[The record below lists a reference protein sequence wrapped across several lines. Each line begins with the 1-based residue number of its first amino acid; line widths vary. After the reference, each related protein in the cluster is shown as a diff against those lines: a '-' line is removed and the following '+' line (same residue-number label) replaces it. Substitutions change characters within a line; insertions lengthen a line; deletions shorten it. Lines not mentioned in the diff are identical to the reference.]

1 MRTRRTT
8 IKARAK
14 SDGLRLLRT
23 INHTQ
28 AHGEE
33 GARTDPTRAA
43 HQAGLD
49 LGSERY
55 EDAMAYLVE
64 QAALLADARMSFGD
78 DVGDQH
84 PHGYASFFSTRG
96 PVPLRGLR
104 HPRLQLF
111 TQRVYQKID
120 NLWFVGSRYR
130 HNHSRL
136 CTLDAACRTY
146 HVRKYLP
153 CSWRWC
159 NRSNATIRIRR
170 IIQPDPRDSQGERG
184 ALPPPGRGRQGL
196 RHLHARRRWVHHNVE
211 HWGSAHQGLRVR
223 GDHRGALLDLL
234 HR

>member
-49 LGSERY
+49 PGSERY

-84 PHGYASFFSTRG
+84 PHGYASYFFTRRA
-96 PVPLRGLR
+96 L
-104 HPRLQLF
+104 
-111 TQRVYQKID
+111 
-120 NLWFVGSRYR
+120 
-130 HNHSRL
+130 
-136 CTLDAACRTY
+136 TL
-146 HVRKYLP
+146 LE
-153 CSWRWC
+153 
-159 NRSNATIRIRR
+159 
-170 IIQPDPRDSQGERG
+170 G
-184 ALPPPGRGRQGL
+184 
-196 RHLHARRRWVHHNVE
+196 
-211 HWGSAHQGLRVR
+211 
-223 GDHRGALLDLL
+223 
-234 HR
+234 